1 MRILKIVAKGLPL
14 YQNGRLEL
22 DFYATD
28 RVSKNEDGLTPDVTR
43 LGNSGAIYSQNA
55 TGIVGV
61 NASGK
66 TTTLNLIYF
75 IVSYLTDLSVSRH
88 LAREINRIGRVDE
101 RLELSVIFWND
112 GAFYLLESA
121 LQCEKDDLR
130 RSGCVRTDD
139 LVFADETLWKYNSTS
154 LKRDTLNDL
163 AAFKDNAAVLI
174 RRNGDHKLDA
184 TVLTDEERAF
194 LGDHESIVFRVTGKR
209 GGTVSRPERV
219 LPRESLPS
227 PVLRAF
233 DPSIESLSYDPELQ
247 VYHLTFHGE
256 KERVVGPDAI
266 PSFLSQ
272 GTIIGA
278 EMVQFALQ
286 RLRDGGYMIIDEIDT
301 SLNRSLVGV
310 VIGLFTSP
318 VTNPRGAQLVF
329 TTHVPEILDE
339 LHRKDAVYVLRRDED
354 YNTEAVKYSDEIKRI
369 ENKKSAA
376 ILRNA
381 VRGSLP
387 NYPDVQAMRLYVRE
401 QLNG

>member
-14 YQNGRLEL
+14 YQNGMLEL

-66 TTTLNLIYF
+66 TTTLNLIDF

-121 LQCEKDDLR
+121 LQCEKDDLS

-139 LVFADETLWKYNSTS
+139 LVFADETLWKYNSAS

-174 RRNGDHKLDA
+174 RRNGDYKLDA

-209 GGTVSRPERV
+209 GGTVSRPERI

-339 LHRKDAVYVLRRDED
+339 LHRKDAVYVLRRDEN

>member
-14 YQNGRLEL
+14 YQNGMLEL

-66 TTTLNLIYF
+66 TTTLNLIDF

-121 LQCEKDDLR
+121 LQCEKDDLS

-139 LVFADETLWKYNSTS
+139 LVFADETLWKYNSAS

-163 AAFKDNAAVLI
+163 ATFKDNAAVLI

-209 GGTVSRPERV
+209 GGTVSRPERI

-318 VTNPRGAQLVF
+318 VTNPRGAQLIF

-339 LHRKDAVYVLRRDED
+339 LHRKDAVYVLRRDKD

-387 NYPDVQAMRLYVRE
+387 NYPDVQAMRAYLSD

>member
-43 LGNSGAIYSQNA
+43 LGSSGAIYSQNA
-55 TGIVGV
+55 SGIVGV

-66 TTTLNLIYF
+66 TTTLNLIDF

-88 LAREINRIGRVDE
+88 LAREINRISRVDE
-101 RLELSVIFWND
+101 RLKLSVVFWND

-194 LGDHESIVFRVTGKR
+194 LGDRESIVFRVTGKR
-209 GGTVSRPERV
+209 GGTVSRPEHV

-318 VTNPRGAQLVF
+318 VTNPRGAQLIF

-339 LHRKDAVYVLRRDED
+339 LHRKDAVYVLRRDKD

-387 NYPDVQAMRLYVRE
+387 NYPDVQAMRAYLSD

>member
-14 YQNGRLEL
+14 YQNGMLEF

-66 TTTLNLIYF
+66 TTTLNLIDF

-121 LQCEKDDLR
+121 LQCEKDDLS

-139 LVFADETLWKYNSTS
+139 LVFADETLWKYNSAS

-174 RRNGDHKLDA
+174 RRNGDRKLDA

-209 GGTVSRPERV
+209 GGTVSRPERI

-339 LHRKDAVYVLRRDED
+339 LHRKDAVYVLRRDEN

>member
-14 YQNGRLEL
+14 YQNGMLEL

-66 TTTLNLIYF
+66 TTTLNLIDF

-121 LQCEKDDLR
+121 LQCEKDDLS

-139 LVFADETLWKYNSTS
+139 LVFADETLWKYNSAS
-154 LKRDTLNDL
+154 LKRYTLNDL
-163 AAFKDNAAVLI
+163 ATFKDNAAVLI

-209 GGTVSRPERV
+209 GGTVSRPERI

-318 VTNPRGAQLVF
+318 VTNPRGAQLIF

-339 LHRKDAVYVLRRDED
+339 LHRKDAVYVLRRDKD

-387 NYPDVQAMRLYVRE
+387 NYPDVQAMRAYLSD

>member
-14 YQNGRLEL
+14 YQNGMLEL

-66 TTTLNLIYF
+66 TTTLNLIDF

-121 LQCEKDDLR
+121 LQCEKDDLS

-139 LVFADETLWKYNSTS
+139 LVFADETLWKYNSAS

-174 RRNGDHKLDA
+174 CRNGDHKLDA

-209 GGTVSRPERV
+209 GGTVSRPERI

-301 SLNRSLVGV
+301 SLNRSLAGV

-339 LHRKDAVYVLRRDED
+339 LHRKDAVYVLRRDEN

>member
-14 YQNGRLEL
+14 YQNGMLEL

-66 TTTLNLIYF
+66 TTTLNLIDF

-121 LQCEKDDLR
+121 LQCEKDDLS

-139 LVFADETLWKYNSTS
+139 LVFADETLWKYNSAS

-174 RRNGDHKLDA
+174 CRNGDHKLDA

-209 GGTVSRPERV
+209 GGTVSRPERI

-339 LHRKDAVYVLRRDED
+339 LHRKDAVYVLRRDEN

>member
-22 DFYATD
+22 DFNATD

-66 TTTLNLIYF
+66 TTTLNLIDF

-163 AAFKDNAAVLI
+163 TAFKDNATALI

-194 LGDHESIVFRVTGKR
+194 LGDRESIVFRVTGKR

-233 DPSIESLSYDPELQ
+233 DPSIESLSYNPELQ

-318 VTNPRGAQLVF
+318 VTNPRGAQLIF

>member
-14 YQNGRLEL
+14 YQNGMLEL

-66 TTTLNLIYF
+66 TTTLNLIDF

-121 LQCEKDDLR
+121 LQCEKDDLS

-139 LVFADETLWKYNSTS
+139 LVFADETLWKYNSAS

-163 AAFKDNAAVLI
+163 ATFKDNAAVLI

-209 GGTVSRPERV
+209 GGTVSRPERI
-219 LPRESLPS
+219 LQRESLPS

-272 GTIIGA
+272 GT
-278 EMVQFALQ
+278 
-286 RLRDGGYMIIDEIDT
+286 
-301 SLNRSLVGV
+301 S
-310 VIGLFTSP
+310 
-318 VTNPRGAQLVF
+318 
-329 TTHVPEILDE
+329 
-339 LHRKDAVYVLRRDED
+339 
-354 YNTEAVKYSDEIKRI
+354 
-369 ENKKSAA
+369 
-376 ILRNA
+376 
-381 VRGSLP
+381 
-387 NYPDVQAMRLYVRE
+387 
-401 QLNG
+401 